1 MSIPNEALQK
11 LMQDIESKAAFSQQQ
26 LQIVREQMALKA
38 REIRVS
44 QLTAQELTKVPQETK
59 TYESVGKMFVRED
72 ISDLQTRLKKEEA
85 SLKDDIE
92 SLKKKQIYL
101 ETTFTNAT
109 SNLQA
114 ILQGGRA

>member
-1 MSIPNEALQK
+1 MGLRWDRMGLHVAL
-11 LMQDIESKAAFSQQQ
+11 
-26 LQIVREQMALKA
+26 
-38 REIRVS
+38 
-44 QLTAQELTKVPQETK
+44 ELTC
-59 TYESVGKMFVRED
+59 SRFVRED
-72 ISDLQTRLKKEEA
+72 ISDLLTRLKKEEA

-92 SLKKKQIYL
+92 SLKKKQTYL

>member
-11 LMQDIESKAAFSQQQ
+11 VCISILHYIPPPAILPCFSRHPCSATNDAQLMQDIESKAAFSQQQ

-59 TYESVGKMFVRED
+59 TYESVGKM
-72 ISDLQTRLKKEEA
+72 
-85 SLKDDIE
+85 
-92 SLKKKQIYL
+92 
-101 ETTFTNAT
+101 
-109 SNLQA
+109 
-114 ILQGGRA
+114 

>member
-44 QLTAQELTKVPQETK
+44 QLTAQELTKVPEGTK

-72 ISDLQTRLKKEEA
+72 ISDLQARLKKEEA